1 MNAVERRWYAMAMM
15 NVHIDVLLTWSVQIG
30 MSSPN
35 LDRQHIVATCCKYEP
50 LQRLISEKDQ
60 DDMCTHTCDF
70 EDVCCAMANTLA

>member
-1 MNAVERRWYAMAMM
+1 MNAVERRLYAMAMM
-15 NVHIDVLLTWSVQIG
+15 NVHIDVLLTWSIQIG

-60 DDMCTHTCDF
+60 DDMCIHTCAYQ
-70 EDVCCAMANTLA
+70 VVYYAMVNKQA